1 MNFINSLN
9 NFNSLPL
16 APAVKALFDEL
27 NIPLNSTVNE
37 AIKPKDILEDYYKPN
52 DEAQSL
58 IKEVYFLG
66 MVDDQ
71 AFNQQNMLFG
81 SQDWTASQAKNLTS
95 DYDGLVVLA
104 VALKPRPNGLLP
116 TRSQLADISRVFNR
130 AFPSTPVTIVFKYDE
145 YIALANSERISRKD
159 NNGEKIGKVSLLKD
173 IGLNKTHTGHK
184 RILTELAI
192 TSVKD
197 INTFAALY
205 QHWQTVL
212 SVSTLNKQFYQKL
225 FNWYLWALPQAKF
238 PQIRPES
245 DIIPDEQHQ
254 SESLI
259 RLLTRLL
266 FVWFMKEKGL
276 INHQLFDRKDLNS
289 ILNKDFFANNGQN
302 TIYYKAVLQN
312 LFFATLNKPI
322 NQRKVIDKGFNP
334 KEYGDALIYR
344 FADLFRDEANF
355 LTHFDNIPFL
365 NGGLF
370 DCLDKR
376 KDNKNPIE
384 IRLDGF
390 STQNK
395 KQALLPDALFF
406 GEYKDVDLSLAY
418 DDKKKKKETVYGL
431 VDILHQYKF
440 TIEENTPQDEEI
452 ALDPELLGKVFENLL
467 ASYNPETKT
476 TARKQTGSFYTPREI
491 VDYMVDESLIAYLMA
506 DLHDASEEENRAR
519 LQKLLDYSYHYDI
532 HHHLFSDDERTVIIL
547 KLNDLTLLDPAC
559 GSGAFPMGALN
570 KLVLMLKRL
579 DPDNTLWKR
588 QNKLRLTQDL
598 KRAEKVKN
606 AVAIAHAKA
615 ELQKLELSFSEASQ
629 DYPRKLYL
637 IERCIYGIDIQPI
650 ATQIAK
656 LRFFIS
662 LLVDQSDKPTL
673 PNRGFEPLPNLDFKL
688 VTANTLVAAP
698 ETHNVDDMFASVQDD
713 FFEQLEQKTHEYFNT
728 HTPQEK
734 EHKKQAIE
742 KLIDQKCAEKKQ
754 ESENFFNNKNP
765 ATQKALKAKYKD
777 VIAQKESDLL
787 LWESYKNVFKHEA
800 VGFFDIKYFFP
811 QVKEGF
817 DVVIG
822 NPPYLDYR
830 EIEQKTI
837 KATKDY
843 SLYFNSNRPNL
854 YLFFIEKS
862 IYLLKNNGRL
872 SFINPAFFLSIDSA
886 FGLRRFLLN
895 NASLEYIID
904 VSHIKVFEEASTYT
918 VVFGL
923 SKNISKNNK
932 IRINRCNSLDGLK
945 NTSFV
950 FYGSEIVSK
959 SLLIPINKNTAL
971 ITKIESNHKKI
982 NDFCSFSWGTS
993 MTGYGKMKIHESDYL
1008 MLDKNQRKKYQK
1020 IVQTSDIKKYYIDW
1034 KFEYIPVDIYSERIV
1049 KEFKK
1054 NKILVARVTKTIQ
1067 AAFDD
1072 SKEYYVGK
1080 SSVITNMKISPYY
1093 LLGLLNSKLI
1103 NFWYYTKYES
1113 THMAG
1118 GYLRFDI
1125 PYLELIPV
1133 PELTPIQEKIFVISV
1148 EQIIRFKKQNKD
1160 NLVNYVERL
1169 INGLV
1174 YELYFPEELHQAQIY
1189 LFDEVEK
1196 LNLDKVTSLTG
1207 DVLTVAIEKLAQTI
1221 FKNDHPIYTM
1231 LFNLSAIDVVRT
1243 IESKD

>member
-506 DLHDASEEENRAR
+506 DLHDASEEENRTR

-532 HHHLFSDDERTVIIL
+532 HKPLFNDDERTVIIL

-754 ESENFFNNKNP
+754 EIESFFNNKNP

-811 QVKEGF
+811 QVKDGF

-822 NPPYLDYR
+822 NPPYVLV
-830 EIEQKTI
+830 Q
-837 KATKDY
+837 
-843 SLYFNSNRPNL
+843 
-854 YLFFIEKS
+854 
-862 IYLLKNNGRL
+862 
-872 SFINPAFFLSIDSA
+872 
-886 FGLRRFLLN
+886 
-895 NASLEYIID
+895 
-904 VSHIKVFEEASTYT
+904 
-918 VVFGL
+918 
-923 SKNISKNNK
+923 
-932 IRINRCNSLDGLK
+932 SLDISTTLK
-945 NTSFV
+945 
-950 FYGSEIVSK
+950 
-959 SLLIPINKNTAL
+959 
-971 ITKIESNHKKI
+971 SNY
-982 NDFCSFSWGTS
+982 NSFS
-993 MTGYGKMKIHESDYL
+993 
-1008 MLDKNQRKKYQK
+1008 
-1020 IVQTSDIKKYYIDW
+1020 
-1034 KFEYIPVDIYSERIV
+1034 
-1049 KEFKK
+1049 
-1054 NKILVARVTKTIQ
+1054 VAQ
-1067 AAFDD
+1067 
-1072 SKEYYVGK
+1072 G
-1080 SSVITNMKISPYY
+1080 
-1093 LLGLLNSKLI
+1093 
-1103 NFWYYTKYES
+1103 
-1113 THMAG
+1113 
-1118 GYLRFDI
+1118 
-1125 PYLELIPV
+1125 
-1133 PELTPIQEKIFVISV
+1133 FV
-1148 EQIIRFKKQNKD
+1148 
-1160 NLVNYVERL
+1160 
-1169 INGLV
+1169 
-1174 YELYFPEELHQAQIY
+1174 AQI
-1189 LFDEVEK
+1189 
-1196 LNLDKVTSLTG
+1196 
-1207 DVLTVAIEKLAQTI
+1207 TV
-1221 FKNDHPIYTM
+1221 
-1231 LFNLSAIDVVRT
+1231 
-1243 IESKD
+1243 

>member
-1 MNFINSLN
+1 MNSFN
-9 NFNSLPL
+9 NFNNLPL

-37 AIKPKDILEDYYKPN
+37 AIKPQDILEDYYKPN

-58 IKEVYFLG
+58 INDVYFLG

-71 AFNQQNMLFG
+71 AFNQQSMLFG
-81 SQDWTASQAKNLTS
+81 SQEWTAAQAKNLNS

-104 VALKPRPNGLLP
+104 VALKARPNSLLP
-116 TRSQLADISRVFNR
+116 TRGQLADISRVFNR
-130 AFPSTPVTIVFKYDE
+130 AFSSTPVTIVFKYDE
-145 YIALANSERISRKD
+145 YIALANSERISKK
-159 NNGEKIGKVSLLKD
+159 NNDGEKIGKVSLLKD
-173 IGLNKTHTGHK
+173 ISLNKTHTGHT

-192 TSVKD
+192 TSAGTKAVT
-197 INTFAALY
+197 TFAGLY
-205 QHWQTVL
+205 KHWQSVL

-245 DIIPDEQHQ
+245 DMIPDEQHQ

-276 INHQLFDRKDLNS
+276 INSQLFDRQDLKS
-289 ILNKDFFANNGQN
+289 VLNQDFFANDGQN

-322 NQRKVIDKGFNP
+322 QQRKAIDKGFNP

-344 FADLFRDEANF
+344 FAELFKNEASF
-355 LTHFDNIPFL
+355 LSHFDNIPFL

-376 KDNKNPIE
+376 KDNTNLIE

-390 STQNK
+390 STQKK
-395 KQALLPDALFF
+395 KQAVLPDALFF
-406 GEYKDVDLSLAY
+406 GEYKDVDLSSAY

-491 VDYMVDESLIAYLMA
+491 VDYMVDESLIAYFLA
-506 DLHDASEEENRAR
+506 HLHDASEEENRSR
-519 LQKLLDYSYHYDI
+519 LQKLLDYSYHYDT
-532 HHHLFSDDERTVIIL
+532 HHHLFNDDERTVIIL

-579 DPDNTLWKR
+579 DPNNALWKR

-598 KRAEKVKN
+598 KRAEKAKN
-606 AVAIAHAKA
+606 PVAIAHTKA

-662 LLVDQSDKPTL
+662 LLVDQSDKPNQA
-673 PNRGFEPLPNLDFKL
+673 NRGFEPLPNLDFKL

-698 ETHNVDDMFASVQDD
+698 ETHNADDMFASVQDD
-713 FFEQLEQKTHEYFNT
+713 FFEQLEQKTYEYFNT

-754 ESENFFNNKNP
+754 EIESFFNNKNP

-822 NPPYLDYR
+822 NPPYVLVQNLDVSTTLKNYYNSFDVA
-830 EIEQKTI
+830 QYKT
-837 KATKDY
+837 D
-843 SLYFNSNRPNL
+843 LYHL
-854 YLFFIEKS
+854 FIEKS
-862 IYLLKNNGRL
+862 VFLSNKSTGLV
-872 SFINPAFFLSIDSA
+872 SFITPNTFIKNKHDNKLREFIIKNTNVDFIVVFYKQVFESASVDNAIFQISRQKKCDNIRISEIKSDFISDVHCNNKCLSRESIIAPNYTISIDMTSSTHELIEKINKDSVKIKEIGRSY
-886 FGLRRFLLN
+886 FGIQTFDRDKF
-895 NASLEYIID
+895 
-904 VSHIKVFEEASTYT
+904 
-918 VVFGL
+918 
-923 SKNISKNNK
+923 
-932 IRINRCNSLDGLK
+932 
-945 NTSFV
+945 
-950 FYGSEIVSK
+950 VSK
-959 SLLIPINKNTAL
+959 EKLS
-971 ITKIESNHKKI
+971 SN
-982 NDFCSFSWGTS
+982 
-993 MTGYGKMKIHESDYL
+993 YL
-1008 MLDKNQRKKYQK
+1008 PVIDGAN
-1020 IVQTSDIKKYYIDW
+1020 IKKYHISAHSDFIDFR
-1034 KFEYIPVDIYSERIV
+1034 KENIKSGGNPEVYKKERIV
-1049 KEFKK
+1049 VRQIGNYPSGAIIKENIYTLNTIYNIFFNDNRLSLRYILSIINSTLIKFYWGILFYDNKATFPKIKK
-1054 NKILVARVTKTIQ
+1054 DGIEAIPIK
-1067 AAFDD
+1067 
-1072 SKEYYVGK
+1072 
-1080 SSVITNMKISPYY
+1080 VITEAQQKPFIT
-1093 LLGLLNSKLI
+1093 L
-1103 NFWYYTKYES
+1103 
-1113 THMAG
+1113 
-1118 GYLRFDI
+1118 
-1125 PYLELIPV
+1125 
-1133 PELTPIQEKIFVISV
+1133 V
-1148 EQIIRFKKQNKD
+1148 EQIMHLKQQGQPTIALETQID
-1160 NLVNYVERL
+1160 NMVYALY
-1169 INGLV
+1169 GLTDQ
-1174 YELYFPEELHQAQIY
+1174 EI
-1189 LFDEVEK
+1189 
-1196 LNLDKVTSLTG
+1196 
-1207 DVLTVAIEKLAQTI
+1207 AI
-1221 FKNDHPIYTM
+1221 
-1231 LFNLSAIDVVRT
+1231 
-1243 IESKD
+1243 IEGK